1 MVIKIF
7 YFFIALFSVVMVFLS
22 VQTPYVAELFNGD
35 DSKIAT
41 IEMHGIDDYE
51 ITNDKITAKFS
62 AKSGER
68 FSNKDVFSDFVADK
82 IFDDLNHTIT
92 SKNAEL
98 TKNLAV
104 AYGNAHYKNSDN
116 IEYFSDKISYD
127 MQKHVVFSD
136 TNFTMTKGMDKIEG
150 AKIRYEIEKK
160 QTFAKGV
167 KGWFW
172 EKK

>member
-41 IEMHGIDDYE
+41 IEMRGIDDFE
-51 ITNDKITAKFS
+51 ITNEKI
-62 AKSGER
+62 R
-68 FSNKDVFSDFVADK
+68 FSNKDVFKDFRADK

-136 TNFTMTKGMDKIEG
+136 TNFTMTQAADRIEG
-150 AKIRYEIEKK
+150 VKIRYEIEKK

>member
-82 IFDDLNHTIT
+82 IFDDLNFF
-92 SKNAEL
+92 
-98 TKNLAV
+98 V
-104 AYGNAHYKNSDN
+104 P
-116 IEYFSDKISYD
+116 F
-127 MQKHVVFSD
+127 
-136 TNFTMTKGMDKIEG
+136 
-150 AKIRYEIEKK
+150 
-160 QTFAKGV
+160 
-167 KGWFW
+167 
-172 EKK
+172 